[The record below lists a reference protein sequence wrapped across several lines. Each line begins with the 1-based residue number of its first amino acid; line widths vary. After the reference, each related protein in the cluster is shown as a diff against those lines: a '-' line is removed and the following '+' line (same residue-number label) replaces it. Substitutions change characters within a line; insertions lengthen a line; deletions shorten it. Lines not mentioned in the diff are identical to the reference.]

1 MSNTPDYLEIN
12 DDHVVITLKKGLE
25 IDGVKT
31 NTITM
36 REPTVKDTLAMDAMK
51 GTDAQKEIGYFANL
65 CSLAPSDLEGL
76 TQRDYLRLQKA
87 YQNFT
92 D

>member
-12 DDHVVITLKKGLE
+12 DENIVITLKKGLE

-31 NTITM
+31 STITM
-36 REPTVKDTLAMDAMK
+36 REPTVKDNLAMDAMK

-65 CSLAPSDLEGL
+65 CSLAPGDLENL
-76 TQRDYLRLQKA
+76 TQRDYGRLQEA
-87 YQNFT
+87 FRNFI